1 MEKKKRYCPSCGSK
15 TNDRECSICGR
26 RTKIISSRH
35 EESDLSILDDDVASD
50 VELHAE
56 EEIDEQIAR
65 QEVIQKK
72 ASRKKMLLA
81 IPIYIIFVIMA
92 ILFGVGVMNQT
103 PLDEEEV
110 EDYHDL
116 TESDMLFYDADEL
129 SMDMISVDTQDKYAV
144 IQNNTPWELYFTYD
158 EEEYWDKLLPYEYI
172 DDIRSSQVEDLQ
184 LAYANQYL
192 FAEEDI
198 NYTLYYTNVYDKDR
212 TMIKYDVYI
221 EEALEE
227 DEYMAI
233 GETIMTYLLNRD
245 EYFDPVELS
254 FKNKETKEAY
264 EKVMLYLDTLWIR
277 MGDKMVQYE

>member
-35 EESDLSILDDDVASD
+35 EESDLSILVDDVASD

-65 QEVIQKK
+65 QEVVKK
-72 ASRKKMLLA
+72 KSSRTKMILM
-81 IPIYIIFVIMA
+81 IPIYIILAVMA
-92 ILFGVGVMNQT
+92 ILLGTSQS
-103 PLDEEEV
+103 PLEEEEV
-110 EDYHDL
+110 ENYHDL

-129 SMDMISVDTQDKYAV
+129 SMDMISVDTQDKYAI

-158 EEEYWDKLLPYEYI
+158 EEEYWEKLLPYEYI

-184 LAYANQYL
+184 LAYANEYI
-192 FAEEDI
+192 FALDDI
-198 NYTLYYTNVYDKDR
+198 NYTLYYTNEYEKR
-212 TMIKYDVYI
+212 KTSIKYDVYI
-221 EEALEE
+221 DEALEE

-245 EYFDPVELS
+245 EFYDPVELS

>member
-65 QEVIQKK
+65 QEVVKK
-72 ASRKKMLLA
+72 KSSRTKMILM
-81 IPIYIIFVIMA
+81 IPIYIVLAVMA
-92 ILFGVGVMNQT
+92 ILLGTSQP
-103 PLDEEEV
+103 PLEEEEV

-129 SMDMISVDTQDKYAV
+129 SMDMISVDIQDKYAV

-198 NYTLYYTNVYDKDR
+198 NYTLYYTNEYDKDR

-233 GETIMTYLLNRD
+233 G
-245 EYFDPVELS
+245 
-254 FKNKETKEAY
+254 
-264 EKVMLYLDTLWIR
+264 
-277 MGDKMVQYE
+277 

>member
-35 EESDLSILDDDVASD
+35 EESDLSILVDDVASE
-50 VELHAE
+50 VELQE
-56 EEIDEQIAR
+56 EAQVDEQITKK
-65 QEVIQKK
+65 EMIQKK
-72 ASRKKMLLA
+72 SSRTKMILM
-81 IPIYIIFVIMA
+81 IPIYIILAMMA
-92 ILFGVGVMNQT
+92 IVSILNQS
-103 PLDEEEV
+103 PISEEEV
-110 EDYHDL
+110 EDYHEL
-116 TESDMLFYDADEL
+116 TESDMIFYDAEEL
-129 SMDMISVDTQDKYAV
+129 SMDMISVNTQDKYAI

-158 EEEYWDKLLPYEYI
+158 EEESWERLLPYEYI
-172 DDIRSSQVEDLQ
+172 DDIHSSKVDDLQ
-184 LAYANQYL
+184 LTYANQYI
-192 FAEEDI
+192 FAQEDI
-198 NYTLYYTNVYDKDR
+198 NFTLYHTNEYEKR
-212 TMIKYDVYI
+212 KIYIKYDVYI
-221 EEALEE
+221 DKSLEE

-245 EYFDPVELS
+245 EFYDPVELS

>member
-65 QEVIQKK
+65 QEVVKK
-72 ASRKKMLLA
+72 KSSRTKMILM
-81 IPIYIIFVIMA
+81 IPIYIVLAVMA
-92 ILFGVGVMNQT
+92 ILLGTSQP
-103 PLDEEEV
+103 PLEEEEV

-129 SMDMISVDTQDKYAV
+129 SMDMISVDIQDKYAV
-144 IQNNTPWELYFTYD
+144 IQNNPPWELYFTYD

-198 NYTLYYTNVYDKDR
+198 NYTLYYTNEYDKDR

-233 GETIMTYLLNRD
+233 GDTIKTYLLNRD
-245 EYFDPVELS
+245 EFYDPVELS

-264 EKVMLYLDTLWIR
+264 EKVMLYLDSLWIR

>member
-35 EESDLSILDDDVASD
+35 EESDLSILVDDVASD

-65 QEVIQKK
+65 QEVVKK
-72 ASRKKMLLA
+72 KSSRTKMILM
-81 IPIYIIFVIMA
+81 IPIYIILAVMA
-92 ILFGVGVMNQT
+92 ILLGTSQT
-103 PLDEEEV
+103 PLEEEEV

-116 TESDMLFYDADEL
+116 TETDMLFYDTDEL
-129 SMDMISVDTQDKYAV
+129 SMDMISVNTQDKYAI

-158 EEEYWDKLLPYEYI
+158 DEEYWDKLLPYEYI

-184 LAYANQYL
+184 LAYANEYI
-192 FAEEDI
+192 FALDDI
-198 NYTLYYTNVYDKDR
+198 NYTLYYTNEYEKR
-212 TMIKYDVYI
+212 KTSIKYDVYI
-221 EEALEE
+221 DEALEE

-245 EYFDPVELS
+245 EFYDPVELN

>member
-35 EESDLSILDDDVASD
+35 EESDLSILVDDVASD

-65 QEVIQKK
+65 QEVVKK
-72 ASRKKMLLA
+72 KSSRTKMILM
-81 IPIYIIFVIMA
+81 IPIYIILAVMA
-92 ILFGVGVMNQT
+92 ILLGTSQS
-103 PLDEEEV
+103 PLEEEEV
-110 EDYHDL
+110 ENYHEL
-116 TESDMLFYDADEL
+116 TESDMLFYEADEL
-129 SMDMISVDTQDKYAV
+129 SMDMISVDTQDKYAI

-184 LAYANQYL
+184 LAYANEYI
-192 FAEEDI
+192 FALDDI
-198 NYTLYYTNVYDKDR
+198 NYTLYYTNEYEKR
-212 TMIKYDVYI
+212 KTSIKYDVYI
-221 EEALEE
+221 DEALEE

-245 EYFDPVELS
+245 EFYDPVELS

-277 MGDKMVQYE
+277 MNDKMVQYE

>member
-35 EESDLSILDDDVASD
+35 EESDLSILVDDVASD

-65 QEVIQKK
+65 QEVVKK
-72 ASRKKMLLA
+72 KSSRTKMILM
-81 IPIYIIFVIMA
+81 IPIYIILAVMA
-92 ILFGVGVMNQT
+92 ILLGTSQS
-103 PLDEEEV
+103 PLEEEEV
-110 EDYHDL
+110 ENYHEL
-116 TESDMLFYDADEL
+116 TESDMLFYEADEL
-129 SMDMISVDTQDKYAV
+129 SMDMISVDTQDKYAI

-184 LAYANQYL
+184 LAYANEYI
-192 FAEEDI
+192 FALDDI
-198 NYTLYYTNVYDKDR
+198 NYTLYYTNEYEKR
-212 TMIKYDVYI
+212 KTSIKYDVYI
-221 EEALEE
+221 DEALEE

-245 EYFDPVELS
+245 EFYDPVELS

>member
-35 EESDLSILDDDVASD
+35 EESDLSILVDDVASE
-50 VELHAE
+50 VELQE
-56 EEIDEQIAR
+56 EAQVDEQITKK
-65 QEVIQKK
+65 EMIQKK
-72 ASRKKMLLA
+72 SSRTKMILM
-81 IPIYIIFVIMA
+81 IPIYIILAMMA
-92 ILFGVGVMNQT
+92 IVSILNQS
-103 PLDEEEV
+103 PISEEEV
-110 EDYHDL
+110 EDYHEL
-116 TESDMLFYDADEL
+116 TESDMIFYDAEEL
-129 SMDMISVDTQDKYAV
+129 SMDMISVNTQDKYAI

-158 EEEYWDKLLPYEYI
+158 EEESWERLLPYEYI
-172 DDIRSSQVEDLQ
+172 DDIHSSKVDDLQ
-184 LAYANQYL
+184 LAYANEYI
-192 FAEEDI
+192 FALDDI
-198 NYTLYYTNVYDKDR
+198 NYTLYYTNEYEKR
-212 TMIKYDVYI
+212 KTSIKYDVYI
-221 EEALEE
+221 DEALEE

-245 EYFDPVELS
+245 EFYDPVELN

>member
-35 EESDLSILDDDVASD
+35 EESDLSILVDDVASE
-50 VELHAE
+50 VELQE
-56 EEIDEQIAR
+56 EAQVDAQITKK
-65 QEVIQKK
+65 EMIQKK
-72 ASRKKMLLA
+72 SSRTKMILM
-81 IPIYIIFVIMA
+81 IPIYIILAMMA
-92 ILFGVGVMNQT
+92 IVSILNQS
-103 PLDEEEV
+103 PISEEEV
-110 EDYHDL
+110 EDYHEL
-116 TESDMLFYDADEL
+116 TESDMIFYDAEEL
-129 SMDMISVDTQDKYAV
+129 SMDMISVNTQDKYAI
-144 IQNNTPWELYFTYD
+144 IQNNTPWELFFSYD

-198 NYTLYYTNVYDKDR
+198 NYTLYYTNEYDKDR

-245 EYFDPVELS
+245 EFYDPVELS

>member
-35 EESDLSILDDDVASD
+35 EESDLSILVDDVASD
-50 VELHAE
+50 VELHDE

-65 QEVIQKK
+65 QEVVKK
-72 ASRKKMLLA
+72 KSSRTKMILM
-81 IPIYIIFVIMA
+81 IPIYIILAVMA
-92 ILFGVGVMNQT
+92 ILLGTSQS
-103 PLDEEEV
+103 PLEEEEV
-110 EDYHDL
+110 ENYHEL
-116 TESDMLFYDADEL
+116 TESDMLFYEADEL
-129 SMDMISVDTQDKYAV
+129 SMDMISVDTQDKYAI

-184 LAYANQYL
+184 LAYANEYI
-192 FAEEDI
+192 FALDDI
-198 NYTLYYTNVYDKDR
+198 NYTLYYTNEYEKR
-212 TMIKYDVYI
+212 KTSIKYDVYI
-221 EEALEE
+221 DEALEE

-245 EYFDPVELS
+245 EFYDPVELN

>member
-35 EESDLSILDDDVASD
+35 EESDLSILVDDVASD

-65 QEVIQKK
+65 QEVVKK
-72 ASRKKMLLA
+72 KSSRTKMILM
-81 IPIYIIFVIMA
+81 IPIYIILAMMA
-92 ILFGVGVMNQT
+92 IVSILNQS
-103 PLDEEEV
+103 PISEEEV
-110 EDYHDL
+110 EDYHEL
-116 TESDMLFYDADEL
+116 TESDMIFYDAEEL
-129 SMDMISVDTQDKYAV
+129 SMDMISVNTQDKYAI

-158 EEEYWDKLLPYEYI
+158 EEESWERLLPYEYI
-172 DDIRSSQVEDLQ
+172 DDIHSSKVDDLQ
-184 LAYANQYL
+184 LAYANEYI
-192 FAEEDI
+192 FALDDI
-198 NYTLYYTNVYDKDR
+198 NYTLYYTNEYEKR
-212 TMIKYDVYI
+212 KTSIKYDVYI
-221 EEALEE
+221 DEALEE

-245 EYFDPVELS
+245 EFYDPVELS